1 MKSNRKINFVSINT
15 IGITPI
21 LNWWIRYLGERKSF
35 KLAVYE
41 KHIKGT
47 YRFNDIAEETF
58 FKVFENRT
66 LFNSQN
72 INSQLKGYWGLVKL
86 YFRTFHKPDIHY
98 TIDHQVLAI
107 LLILKKI
114 NPFPSKFKLVYH
126 QLELVDIHNLGRL
139 SKMMYNVLLRNT
151 DEVSFYVFPEINR
164 WRLFNKDVGKEIDS
178 SKFYLLPNTCH
189 VKMTKREKIDSPQ
202 LSFLNKIPKDAF
214 LVGHVGN
221 FGFNHY
227 AEEVF
232 EAINLLDYRKDIYF
246 LFLGYKGSDLAS
258 YVEKHVK
265 NKNVII
271 VDEIQHQYLD
281 HVYQRIDLGMVLYK
295 AIDNNFAYCAPNKLY
310 EYWANGV
317 PVIGSTLPG
326 LKGVFNHDSLG
337 ELSDFASP
345 VNIKE
350 LIVKRLDTSNKSED
364 DLLNHF
370 AKQLSLDNHL
380 HKLESANQKLYE

>member
-1 MKSNRKINFVSINT
+1 MKSPKKINFVSINT

-21 LNWWIRYLGERKSF
+21 LNWWIKYLGERKSF
-35 KLAVYE
+35 TLAVYE

-58 FKVFENRT
+58 FDVFENRT
-66 LFNSQN
+66 LFNSQS
-72 INSQLKGYWGLVKL
+72 IGSQLKGYWGLVKL
-86 YFRTFHKPDIHY
+86 YAKTFRKSEIHY
-98 TIDHQVLAI
+98 SIDHQVLAI
-107 LLILKKI
+107 LLILKKL
-114 NPFPSKFKLVYH
+114 NPFRSKFKLVYH

-139 SKMMYNVLLRNT
+139 SKMMYNVLIRNA

-164 WRLFNKDVGKEIDS
+164 WKIFNKDVGRDIDT

-189 VKMTKREKIDSPQ
+189 IKKQEKEESDSSQ
-202 LSFLNKIPKDAF
+202 LTFLNDLPQDAF

-221 FGFNHY
+221 FGFNHF
-227 AEEVF
+227 AEEIF
-232 EAINLLDYRKDIYF
+232 EAINLLADRKDIYF
-246 LFLGYKGSDLAS
+246 LFLGYKGNDLSA
-258 YVEKHVK
+258 YVEEHVK
-265 NKNVII
+265 NNNVLI

-326 LKGVFNHDSLG
+326 LEGVFDNDVLG

-345 VNIKE
+345 ENIKE
-350 LIVKRLDTSNKSED
+350 LIIKRLESPNKDKD

-380 HKLESANQKLYE
+380 SKLELAIQKLYE